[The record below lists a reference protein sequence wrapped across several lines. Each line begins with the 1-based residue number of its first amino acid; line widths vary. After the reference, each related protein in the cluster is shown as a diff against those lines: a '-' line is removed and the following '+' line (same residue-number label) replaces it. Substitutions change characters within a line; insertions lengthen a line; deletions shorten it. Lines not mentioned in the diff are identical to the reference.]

1 MEERI
6 YDYWAAT
13 LQDGYMGE
21 LVNIVRLAGGP
32 RALYALSRPELVRR
46 CRISDKLA
54 GYIEDHRPDIRSLEE
69 EYYRMQENE
78 VHYVDRS
85 DPDFPEKLK
94 NIPCSPY
101 GLFVKGELP
110 GSLTPSVAIVG
121 ARECTEYGRLMAEY
135 FASRLAK
142 EGVQVISGMAAG
154 IDGIAQSAAL
164 NSGGKSYAVLG
175 CGVDII
181 YPARN
186 RDLYRKLCN
195 NGNGLISEYA
205 PGTAA
210 MARLFPPRNRIISG
224 LCDVLIVVEARAK
237 SGTLITVDMAIE
249 QGRTVMVVPG
259 RLTDN
264 LSAGCLNLLYQGALP
279 ATGIEAVL
287 EQLGVNRQMKLSD
300 FPATFTIKES
310 TTVSK
315 EAKRVLDVMKIEP
328 QSVDQIAAGAK
339 TTPEQTMIV
348 LTRLEMEGL
357 VREVYPGYY
366 IRKLELV

>member
-13 LQDGYMGE
+13 LQDGYMGN
-21 LVNIVRLAGGP
+21 LVNIVKNAGGA
-32 RALYALSRPELVRR
+32 RALYGLSRSELVRR
-46 CRISDKLA
+46 CRISEKLA

-78 VHYVDRS
+78 VHYVNRS

-164 NSGGKSYAVLG
+164 NSGGKS
-175 CGVDII
+175 
-181 YPARN
+181 
-186 RDLYRKLCN
+186 
-195 NGNGLISEYA
+195 
-205 PGTAA
+205 
-210 MARLFPPRNRIISG
+210 
-224 LCDVLIVVEARAK
+224 
-237 SGTLITVDMAIE
+237 
-249 QGRTVMVVPG
+249 QG
-259 RLTDN
+259 
-264 LSAGCLNLLYQGALP
+264 
-279 ATGIEAVL
+279 
-287 EQLGVNRQMKLSD
+287 
-300 FPATFTIKES
+300 
-310 TTVSK
+310 
-315 EAKRVLDVMKIEP
+315 
-328 QSVDQIAAGAK
+328 
-339 TTPEQTMIV
+339 
-348 LTRLEMEGL
+348 
-357 VREVYPGYY
+357 
-366 IRKLELV
+366 